1 MSEWL
6 KGRRGWV
13 ALIPFTLLV
22 AGLTFLLARLPAPGG
37 VEILPPPTAVVIPTP
52 TPAPVRVYVS
62 GAVKSP
68 GVYTLPPGSIVQD
81 AVGMAGGFA
90 DGADLSSVNLA
101 ARLSDGQQVQVLL
114 KGESR
119 PNRTPQAA
127 ATPSGPVNINTASAS
142 ELESLP
148 SIGPV
153 LAQIII
159 QYRQEHGPFRTVDA
173 LLLVPGIGPATL
185 EKIRGFITLD

>member
-6 KGRRGWV
+6 KGSRGWA
-13 ALIPFTLLV
+13 ALVLFTLLV
-22 AGLTFLLARLPAPGG
+22 AGVAFVIARLPAPGG

-52 TPAPVRVYVS
+52 TPAPLRVHVS

-81 AVGMAGGFA
+81 AIELAGGFA
-90 DGADLSSVNLA
+90 DGADSSSINLA

-119 PNRTPQAA
+119 PDNTPQAV
-127 ATPSGPVNINTASAS
+127 ATLSGPVNVNTASAS
-142 ELESLP
+142 ELEALP
-148 SIGPV
+148 GIGPV

-185 EKIRGFITLD
+185 DKIRGFITLD

>member
-1 MSEWL
+1 MVAWL
-6 KGRRGWV
+6 KGRRGLAV
-13 ALIPFTLLV
+13 LILSNALV
-22 AGLTFLLARLPAPGG
+22 AGVAFLLARLPAPGG
-37 VEILPPPTAVVIPTP
+37 VEILPPPTAVVIPSP

-81 AVGMAGGFA
+81 AVELAGGFA
-90 DGADLSSVNLA
+90 EGADASSINLA
-101 ARLSDGQQVQVLL
+101 ARLSDGQQVPVLL

-119 PNRTPQAA
+119 PSNTPQAV
-127 ATPSGPVNINTASAS
+127 ATLSGPVNVNTASAS
-142 ELESLP
+142 ELEALP
-148 SIGPV
+148 GIGPV
-153 LAQIII
+153 LAQIIL

-185 EKIRGFITLD
+185 DKIRGFITLD